1 MSRWRTVSGS
11 SSGHEVLDQ
20 APRAVRAV
28 EPASLPPEFG
38 DRPVNAVV
46 PIMFWLE
53 YDETPP
59 ASAAPR

>member
-1 MSRWRTVSGS
+1 MSLWRAVSGS

-20 APRAVRAV
+20 APLAVRAV
-28 EPASLPPEFG
+28 EPASFPQEFRE
-38 DRPVNAVV
+38 RPVNAVV
-46 PIMFWLE
+46 PIVFRLE